1 MSTSIPPIAVNRYTL
16 NKDLFKEGMKA
27 VSKKSY
33 GPTARKSML
42 GLIGLWLVLAIA
54 TIYMEGPPMY
64 VLIEGIVVALM
75 CIWVALYLP
84 WVKIRRAWKA
94 MGGENAT
101 DLDREVRFYE
111 RFLEVDSK
119 GQELTL
125 FYEDIVE
132 VLQSRHLLILVNKER
147 VGVMSAL
154 DGFVSGTLEEVLE
167 KVQQYSHK
175 VKS

>member
-1 MSTSIPPIAVNRYTL
+1 MTTSIPPIAVNRYTL

-84 WVKIRRAWKA
+84 WVKIRRALKA

-119 GQELTL
+119 GQDVYIL
-125 FYEDIVE
+125 
-132 VLQSRHLLILVNKER
+132 LQVHLLILVNKER

>member
-1 MSTSIPPIAVNRYTL
+1 MTTSISPIAVNRYTL

-33 GPTARKSML
+33 GPTASKSML
-42 GLIGLWLVLAIA
+42 GLIGLWLILAVA
-54 TIYMEGPPMY
+54 TIYMDGPPMY

-75 CIWVALYLP
+75 CAWVALYLP

-94 MGGENAT
+94 MGGENAS

-111 RFLEVDSK
+111 RFLEVESR
-119 GQELTL
+119 GQEITL

-132 VLQSRHLLILVNKER
+132 VLQSRHLLVLVNKER
-147 VGVMSAL
+147 VGVMSTL
-154 DGFVSGTLEEVLE
+154 DGYVSGSLEEVLQ
-167 KVQQYSHK
+167 KVQQYMPKHK
-175 VKS
+175 